1 MTWRVR
7 LALAAA
13 IGSAA
18 CATPLLKLPP
28 ASGAPATDGATA
40 LAQALTTCRGIRT
53 LTAEVAVRGKV
64 NNQRIRAR
72 LQVGLAQPASAYI
85 EAPAPFGAPI
95 FVFAAVNDEATLLL
109 PRDRRAVEHG
119 RPADVLE
126 AIAGVPLAPAALRA
140 ALTGCLADGEART
153 NALQPDARWR
163 VFPGNEEVYLRRDR
177 NADPWRLV
185 VAVHRGQGS
194 PWRAE
199 YRDFASNLPRSV
211 HLISTPSDRFD
222 LQLTLSDIEINVPI
236 QPETFRV
243 QIPAGTTPLTIDE
256 LRSAGPLADRSG
268 KSDE

>member
-7 LALAAA
+7 LALAAV

-28 ASGAPATDGATA
+28 TAGAPATDGATA

-53 LTAEVAVRGKV
+53 LTAEVAVRGRV
-64 NNQRIRAR
+64 NSQRIRAR
-72 LQVGLAQPASAYI
+72 LQVGLVQPASAYI

-95 FVFAAVNDEATLLL
+95 FVFAAENDDATLLL
-109 PRDRRAVEHG
+109 PRDRRALEHG

-140 ALTGCLADGEART
+140 ALTGCLADGDARST
-153 NALQPDARWR
+153 ANQPEPRWR
-163 VFPGNEEVYLRRDR
+163 VFPGNEEVYLHRDR
-177 NADPWRLV
+177 DADPWRLV
-185 VAVHRGQGS
+185 VVAHRGQPS
-194 PWRAE
+194 AWRAE
-199 YRDFASNLPRSV
+199 YRDFVSNLPRSI

-236 QPETFRV
+236 PPETFRV
-243 QIPAGTTPLTIDE
+243 QIPAGTTPLTIEE

-268 KSDE
+268 KTDD